1 MTASKFNRFWTL
13 VALLLVAVIVVSGI
27 VACSRYSRS
36 QPIEISLAP
45 SQELEGE
52 ICLAGAV
59 NNPGFY
65 PLTAEDSLAD
75 IIQAAGGTT
84 SNADLSQIKL
94 NIPETGKEYE
104 PQKIDINRAEVWLLK
119 ALPGISDVRAEAIV
133 SYRGQNGPFRN
144 INELIKAEGIGPTT
158 YENIKHLVTV
168 AE

>member
-1 MTASKFNRFWTL
+1 MTASKFNWFWTL
-13 VALLLVAVIVVSGI
+13 VALLLVAVIVISGI

-65 PLTAEDSLAD
+65 PLTTEDSLAY
-75 IIQAAGGTT
+75 IIRAAGGTT
-84 SNADLSQIKL
+84 TNADFSQIEL
-94 NIPETGKEYE
+94 HIPETGKDYE

-119 ALPGISDVRAEAIV
+119 SIIYHKSQHYTG
-133 SYRGQNGPFRN
+133 
-144 INELIKAEGIGPTT
+144 
-158 YENIKHLVTV
+158 
-168 AE
+168 

>member
-1 MTASKFNRFWTL
+1 MTASKFWTL
-13 VALLLVAVIVVSGI
+13 ITLLLVAAIVISGI
-27 VACSRYSRS
+27 FIWTRYSESR
-36 QPIEISLAP
+36 PVEISL
-45 SQELEGE
+45 SSGQEFQGE
-52 ICLAGAV
+52 ICIAGAV

-119 ALPGISDVRAEAIV
+119 ALPGIRDVRAEAIV
-133 SYRGQNGPFRN
+133 NYRGQNGHFRN
-144 INELIKAEGIGPTT
+144 INELIKVEGIGPTT